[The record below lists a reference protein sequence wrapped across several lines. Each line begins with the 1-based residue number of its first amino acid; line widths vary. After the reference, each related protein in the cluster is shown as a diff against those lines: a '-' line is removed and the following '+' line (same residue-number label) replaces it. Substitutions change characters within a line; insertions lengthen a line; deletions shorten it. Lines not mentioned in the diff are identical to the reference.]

1 MSRKTR
7 KRSLFFGITSRT
19 LMTISAGLL
28 LVSFFS
34 MFVNPAKAWFMTIF
48 GLLFFPLLL
57 CNLFLLCWAIFR
69 RSSAAFIPLLALM
82 PAAFMFGKFFQFR
95 SSEQDCGDGVKIVSY
110 NVGRFTSPNEALRA
124 NKTACADSVMAF
136 LKNEDA
142 DIICL
147 QEFYMKNPDRVKTYL
162 ESRMKGY
169 DIEYFVNVDSRGCY
183 GNVTLSRYP
192 ALGKGKIDFD
202 HSSNLAL
209 YSDYMIGGERFRV
222 YNCHFESYNISLS
235 RLAASL
241 EKDYH
246 RTVLATEEKM
256 KKSIVRRPKQVEQ
269 VMRNIES
276 CNDNVI
282 VTGDFND
289 TPMSYTY
296 WRLSRKRKDSFVDA
310 GWGTGATFFNLRP
323 FLRIDYVLFPETYK
337 AVSHKVI
344 HKDFSDHYPIVAKIK
359 KREELL

>member
-1 MSRKTR
+1 MARTTR
-7 KRSLFFGITSRT
+7 KKSLFFGITSRT
-19 LMTISAGLL
+19 LMAISAGLL

-34 MFVNPAKAWFMTIF
+34 MFVNPAKAWFMTLF

-69 RSSAAFIPLLALM
+69 RSSALFIPLLALM
-82 PAAFMFGKFFQFR
+82 PAAFMFGRFFQFS
-95 SSEQDCGDGVKIVSY
+95 SSEQDSEGGVKIVSY
-110 NVGRFTSPNEALRA
+110 NVGRFTSPDEFLRA
-124 NKTACADSVMAF
+124 NKSACADSVLSF
-136 LKNEDA
+136 LKDENA

-147 QEFYMKNPDRVKTYL
+147 QEFYMRNPERVRAYL
-162 ESRMKGY
+162 ESKMKGY
-169 DIEYFVNVDSRGCY
+169 DIKYFVNVDSRGCY

-209 YSDYMIGGERFRV
+209 YSDYMIGGERVRV

-246 RTVLATEEKM
+246 SAVLTTEEKM
-256 KKSIVRRPKQVEQ
+256 RKSITRRPKQVDQ
-269 VMRNIES
+269 VMRDIER

-296 WRLSRKRKDSFVDA
+296 WRLSRKRRDSFVDA
-310 GWGTGATFFNLRP
+310 GRGTGATFYKLRP
-323 FLRIDYVLFPETYK
+323 FLRIDYILFPETYK
-337 AVSHKVI
+337 AVSHKVV
-344 HKDFSDHYPIVAKIK
+344 HKNFSDHYPIETIIK
-359 KREELL
+359 KI